1 MSTTTATATTA
12 TMTPAQLTAQ
22 VKPTMQVQQTTL
34 LRFATEN
41 ALKKIREEQKKSDT
55 TTLNTIDAEIEKSRR
70 HEHYDWQNKINRS
83 NFDELRQ
90 IEQLWERT
98 EKFVG
103 ALDVA
108 DDQKELKAAALKYME
123 EGKRITHDRLKLI
136 RFADRDGWSAEL
148 NFPSDDI
155 AENEKEKKRM
165 KRGREEAE
173 KSKERGTSKR
183 NRSSSSGY
191 EHGYSPEKR
200 GRYGER

>member
-12 TMTPAQLTAQ
+12 TMTPAQVTAQ
-22 VKPTMQVQQTTL
+22 VKATMQVQQTTL

-41 ALKKIREEQKKSDT
+41 ALKKIREE
-55 TTLNTIDAEIEKSRR
+55 LNTIDAEIEKSRR

-183 NRSSSSGY
+183 NRSSSRGY
-191 EHGYSPEKR
+191 ERGYSPEKR